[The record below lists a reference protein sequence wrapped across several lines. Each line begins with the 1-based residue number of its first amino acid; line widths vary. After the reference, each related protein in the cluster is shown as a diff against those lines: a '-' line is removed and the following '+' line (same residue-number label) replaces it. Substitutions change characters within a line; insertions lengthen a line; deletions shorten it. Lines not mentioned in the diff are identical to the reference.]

1 MDKDIILKLNSLKA
15 VKPESQWKAENRNIL
30 FNQISNSSASSVE
43 SEFEFILSIPRQVLR
58 FISQPAWAVFFI
70 ALIALS
76 VFSVSAAKYTKPGD
90 SLYIA
95 KRISERAQLAITFNK
110 EKKTKLDIKFASDH
124 AKGITQ
130 VLSNIESD
138 NEEKVERLTRDFKRE
153 VNIVREKLNEVKTD
167 EEMQV
172 FTTSLGKG
180 NKGMQISNL
189 DDEELG
195 IIEEGIEEEKSL
207 EPAPAE
213 EAAKEEAS
221 ATSTLQEGPPIRRA
235 GGQAEQGTEESIGT
249 LLSDIEEVHKKLG
262 EAEALFDENDYDGT
276 FEKLEEVDEL
286 IENTDIFEDQ
296 GEVKGVS
303 ESATSTVED

>member
-153 VNIVREKLNEVKTD
+153 VNIVGEKLNEVKTD

-195 IIEEGIEEEKSL
+195 IEEEKSL
-207 EPAPAE
+207 EPVPAE
-213 EAAKEEAS
+213 EADKEEVS
-221 ATSTLQEGPPIRRA
+221 ATST
-235 GGQAEQGTEESIGT
+235 EESIET
-249 LLSDIEEVHKKLG
+249 PLSDINEAHKALE